1 MSWLVDI
8 LYCPIYFT
16 CLILDNSL
24 RLTQIRLKSLVT
36 VVLYCR
42 FISIDI
48 SDSPIPVTQTSVLIR
63 YKPIGLFQ
71 KLLPLSYNFV
81 CVS

>member
-8 LYCPIYFT
+8 IYCPIYFT
-16 CLILDNSL
+16 CSILDNSL
-24 RLTQIRLKSLVT
+24 QLTQIRLKSLVT

-48 SDSPIPVTQTSVLIR
+48 SDSAIPIT
-63 YKPIGLFQ
+63 
-71 KLLPLSYNFV
+71 KLQYSLGISR
-81 CVS
+81 